1 MLLAERAKF
10 CHDCPMDMLTFVVSE
25 LQARKGQ
32 WPAICKAT
40 GIDYSWMSKLARE
53 DIPEPGVKKVQR
65 LADYFRQT
73 DRAA

>member
-1 MLLAERAKF
+1 
-10 CHDCPMDMLTFVVSE
+10 MDMLTFVISE

-53 DIPEPGVKKVQR
+53 EIPEPGIKKVQK
-65 LADYFRQT
+65 LADHFRESGPT
-73 DRAA
+73 P